1 MKNHVVLIIVLFLL
15 VLVTANCTSSNNSEL
30 LYIDEKG
37 IIHIE
42 IEKILDEFKVDNKKI
57 PFAFLRYRGKSKT
70 YITYME
76 IENNPLLCGDDAPIY
91 SASSFDFDIYS
102 DGNYLT
108 IVSELKKVMLE
119 NGFIWIE
126 DSIDMYEEDTGLYHK
141 TITFAKERRI

>member
-1 MKNHVVLIIVLFLL
+1 M
-15 VLVTANCTSSNNSEL
+15 NS
-30 LYIDEKG
+30 
-37 IIHIE
+37 E
-42 IEKILDEFKVDNKKI
+42 IEKILDKLKVDNKKI

-76 IENNPLLCGDDAPIY
+76 IENNPLLSGDDEPIY

-102 DGNYLT
+102 DGNYLS

-119 NGFIWIE
+119 HDFLWVE
-126 DSIDMYEEDTGLYHK
+126 DSPDMFEEETGLYHK